1 MSFIGLFY
9 IFFGALGQYLVSH
22 SRMVSLIVVLAS
34 LLFTILFVRIY
45 ADDRKYT
52 MWRWFFVCMLINA
65 AGLIHTGWYW
75 FTIPAVWNVFFG
87 ILLLVFGHRAWD
99 IEVFRERERRRRK
112 LRSEALDGKTTRS
125 EKRSARRK
133 RTAFRFLSSAGK
145 GFVFIFAALMLL
157 TTFAPSV
164 PLKFLR
170 NSLYKTR
177 NITEAERKDEVLTGG
192 VRKVSNILYDTE
204 YPNGFLDIT
213 YAPDPV
219 KPDPMTVIY
228 IHGGGFVWGDK
239 SDGDP
244 NAAVRRYEYGTI
256 ANLVGAGYNVVSMN
270 YALTPEYTYPTA
282 IKQLNHGLRYL
293 KQHAD
298 ELGLNMRSVAFAG
311 VSAGGNL
318 EGVLANIQTNP
329 VCAAVVGEEPV
340 FTDGE
345 VKGVI
350 FESSLIDYHRFGET
364 HNHYF
369 DYLFYTM
376 GRVYFHINDL
386 KHDRR
391 MNNANIL
398 QYITNSFPAAFI
410 SDGNTA
416 TFYEQAFALYEG
428 LNDLG
433 VYAELNYYP
442 LEEAGWLRHGF
453 EENGSEWSRKTMQRI
468 VLFLQKV
475 DV

>member
-22 SRMVSLIVVLAS
+22 SRIVSLIVVLAS
-34 LLFTILFVRIY
+34 LLFTILFIRIY
-45 ADDRKYT
+45 AGDRRYT
-52 MWRWFFVCMLINA
+52 MWRWFFACILINA
-65 AGLIHTGWYW
+65 AGLIRTGWYW
-75 FTIPAVWNVFFG
+75 YTLPAVWNVFFG
-87 ILLLVFGHRAWD
+87 ILLLQFGHRAWD
-99 IEVFRERERRRRK
+99 IEVFRERERRKRK
-112 LRSEALDGKTTRS
+112 RQSQALSGRTTRR
-125 EKRSARRK
+125 EKRAARRK
-133 RTAFRFLSSAGK
+133 RTFFRFLSSAGK
-145 GFVFIFAALMLL
+145 GFVFIFAGLMLL
-157 TTFAPSV
+157 NTFAPSV

-170 NSLYKTR
+170 NHLYHTR
-177 NITEAERKDEVLTGG
+177 NITEAEQKEEILTGG
-192 VRKVSNILYDTE
+192 VRKVSDIQYDTE
-204 YPNGFLDIT
+204 FPNGFLDIT
-213 YAPDPV
+213 YAPNPV
-219 KPDPMTVIY
+219 QPDPMTVIF

-239 SDGDP
+239 TDGDP
-244 NAAVRRYEYGTI
+244 NAMVRKYEYGTI

-270 YALTPEYTYPTA
+270 YALTPEYTYPIA

-298 ELGLNMRSVAFAG
+298 EWGLNMNAIALAG

-329 VCAAVVGEEPV
+329 VCAAVIGEEPV

-345 VKGVI
+345 LKGVI

-364 HNHYF
+364 HNHYY

-391 MNNANIL
+391 MNNANII
-398 QYITNSFPAAFI
+398 QYVTNQFPAAFI

-416 TFYEQAFALYEG
+416 TFYEQAFALNEG
-428 LNDLG
+428 LTDVG
-433 VYAELNYYP
+433 VYSELNYYST
-442 LEEAGWLRHGF
+442 EEAGRLRHGF

-468 VLFLQKV
+468 VLFLQKI

>member
-22 SRMVSLIVVLAS
+22 SRMVSLITVLAS
-34 LLFTILFVRIY
+34 LLFTILFIRLY
-45 ADDRKYT
+45 AGDRNYT
-52 MWRWFFVCMLINA
+52 MWRWFFACTLINA
-65 AGLIHTGWYW
+65 AALIRTGWYW

-87 ILLLVFGHRAWD
+87 ILLLAFGHRAWD

-112 LRSEALDGKTTRS
+112 RTRETLSGRTTRK
-125 EKRSARRK
+125 EKRDARRK
-133 RTAFRFLSSAGK
+133 RTIFRFLSSAGK
-145 GFVFIFAALMLL
+145 GFVFIFAGLMLL

-170 NSLYKTR
+170 NSLYNTR
-177 NITEAERKDEVLTGG
+177 NVTEAEQKEEVLTGG
-192 VRKVSNILYDTE
+192 FRKVSDIRYDTE

-213 YAPDPV
+213 YAAAPAR
-219 KPDPMTVIY
+219 PDPMTVIY

-239 SDGDP
+239 ANGDP
-244 NAAVRRYEYGTI
+244 NAAVRKYEYGTI
-256 ANLVGAGYNVVSMN
+256 ANLAGAGYNVVSMN

-293 KQHAD
+293 KQHAG
-298 ELGLNMRSVAFAG
+298 ELGLNMESVAFAG

-329 VCAAVVGEEPV
+329 MCAAVVGEEPV
-340 FTDGE
+340 FTNGE

-350 FESSLIDYHRFGET
+350 FESSLLDYHRFGET

-369 DYLFYTM
+369 DYLFFTM

-386 KHDRR
+386 KYDRR

-398 QYITNSFPAAFI
+398 QYITNRFPAAFI

-416 TFYEQAFALYEG
+416 TFYEQAFALHEG

-433 VYAELNYYP
+433 VYTELNYYP
-442 LEEAGWLRHGF
+442 VEEAGWLRHGF
-453 EENGSEWSRKTMQRI
+453 EENGSEWSRKTMQRM